1 MAWACTPPCHTHAHT
16 RTHVHTHA
24 HARTHKRTHTRACSM
39 LKHVMGMDRC
49 RSKRFQENLRA
60 ATARG
65 TSSQQLSEVWGP
77 ATVDEMN
84 RDLATLNV
92 RVSPKPRPSWNPLLA
107 GEQGNQAGNFF
118 SMAPCC
124 RQNTAVAP
132 QRGLIHL
139 PEEGLEAGPSPCGS
153 LQS

>member
-1 MAWACTPPCHTHAHT
+1 MVWACTPPCHTHAHT
-16 RTHVHTHA
+16 STHA
-24 HARTHKRTHTRACSM
+24 HTHMPTHKHTHTHACSM
-39 LKHVMGMDRC
+39 LKHVIGMDRC
-49 RSKRFQENLRA
+49 RSKRFQENLKA

-84 RDLATLNV
+84 RDLAALHV
-92 RVSPKPRPSWNPLLA
+92 RVNPKPRSSWIPLLA
-107 GEQGNQAGNFF
+107 GEQRNQAGNFF
-118 SMAPCC
+118 SLAPCC
-124 RQNTAVAP
+124 CHNTAVAP